1 MAAFQI
7 KNFVSIV
14 ASMVNRMKITQNQIT
29 DFNIGAVGR
38 TLVEAP
44 AAEIDQLYQQM
55 LNGLMQAIPVS
66 VYKSF
71 SFPPLAASAATGTI
85 VVTIASSASAVLI
98 SAGTQFSSAASQ
110 TIYASTADVI
120 IPIGNTVA
128 NVTVSAMTVGSST
141 NIINGASFTM
151 TPAPS
156 GFVSATNPSPFVNA
170 IDTETPS
177 QQKIRFNS
185 FIASLPRGTVAA
197 LYYGMS
203 LATVVDSNN
212 NVIERVV
219 YSSVVEPYLT
229 DITQPI
235 ALVNCY
241 IHNGIGSTSSALLA
255 QAKNIIYGYYTALG
269 VAVPGYKAAGVN
281 VKMFVA
287 AEVPVNVSGV
297 ITPMPGYSLT
307 DITVGGV
314 TISGLETLAEAAIH
328 TYLQTLPIGSSALMA
343 EITALVMEVPGVY
356 NYAPTLP
363 ATDVTVNDTQKIVP
377 GTIAIT

>member
-1 MAAFQI
+1 MAFQI

-14 ASMVNRMKITQNQIT
+14 ASMLNRMKITQNQIT

-55 LNGLMQAIPVS
+55 LNGLLQAIPVS

-71 SFPPLAASAATGTI
+71 SFPPLSASAATGTI
-85 VVTIASSASAVLI
+85 VVTIASSASAILI
-98 SAGTQFSSAASQ
+98 PAGTQFSSTVSQ
-110 TIYASTADVI
+110 TVYASTNDVI

-128 NVTVSAMTVGSST
+128 NVTVSATTVGSST
-141 NIINGASFTM
+141 NIINGVPFTM
-151 TPAPS
+151 TPSPS
-156 GFVSATNPSPFVNA
+156 GFVSASNPSPFVNA
-170 IDTETPS
+170 IDAETPS

-241 IHNGIGSTSSALLA
+241 IHNGIGSTSSALLM
-255 QAKNIIYGYYTALG
+255 QAKKIIYGYYTAMG

-281 VKMFVA
+281 VQMYVA
-287 AEVPVNVSGV
+287 TEVPVNVSGSIV
-297 ITPMPGYSLT
+297 ALPGYSLS
-307 DITVGGV
+307 DVTVGGV
-314 TISGLETLAEAAIH
+314 TIPGLDTLAESAVY

-343 EITALVMEVPGVY
+343 EIYAIVMAIPGVY
-356 NYAPTLP
+356 NYLPTLP
-363 ATDVTVNDTQKIVP
+363 TTDQTVTNTQKIVP
-377 GTIAIT
+377 GTVEIT